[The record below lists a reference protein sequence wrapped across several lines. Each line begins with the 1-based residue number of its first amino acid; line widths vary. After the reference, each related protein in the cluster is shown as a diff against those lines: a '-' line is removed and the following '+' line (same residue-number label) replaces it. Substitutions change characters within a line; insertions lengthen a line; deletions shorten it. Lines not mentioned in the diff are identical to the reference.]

1 MLPKVALTSRRKEKK
16 KKTVSVETKDEGNK
30 ENFKGV
36 NEAYL
41 YHLLY
46 LLKRKME
53 IFKGVHF

>member
-1 MLPKVALTSRRKEKK
+1 M
-16 KKTVSVETKDEGNK
+16 SVETKGEGNK

-46 LLKRKME
+46 LLKRKMD
-53 IFKGVHF
+53 IFEGVHLLHFLRDKIILKNMYLCGS